1 MNASLTRPT
10 RAAFEVEK
18 DLGGWG
24 SIANKSSMP
33 SRSLANKVQKM
44 EQKSKNKDE
53 EGNIRKLMII
63 QKTDVIADLVFS
75 KVLAVDSTEGK
86 TASKDQR
93 KKTVG

>member
-63 QKTDVIADLVFS
+63 QKTDVIADLV
-75 KVLAVDSTEGK
+75 TEEK